1 MRAYWSRNFH
11 RSFVF
16 RRFARYSAPWG
27 RTSLTASLPMVVAES
42 GGPTMF
48 ARIGVM
54 RALNRNVER
63 VFRPGW
69 KDHPWGRRKL
79 KRGM

>member
-1 MRAYWSRNFH
+1 MRAYSSRNFH

-27 RTSLTASLPMVVAES
+27 RTSLTASLPMLVAES

-54 RALNRNVER
+54 RALNRNVEACLVQIGR
-63 VFRPGW
+63 ITPG
-69 KDHPWGRRKL
+69 DAGN
-79 KRGM
+79 